1 MKKTLTSLA
10 VAASLLAA
18 PAALAADK
26 MLLKT
31 PIAFSTSLPGL
42 GSPIPR
48 VAEQLSLMSGGSL
61 KMKVYEPGKLVPPF
75 EILDAVSSGKIN
87 SGYTTAG
94 YWAGKIPAAPLF
106 SAVPFGP
113 EAGEYMAWLYYGN
126 GMSLYQE
133 MYDQAGFNVKV
144 IPCAIIAPETSGWF
158 AKEINSP
165 DDLNGL
171 KMRFFGLGGKVM
183 QKLGVATSLLPGGEI
198 FPALEKGAID
208 ATEFSMP
215 AIDARL
221 GFHKL
226 VKFNY
231 FPGWHQQATVFELLV
246 NKDVWNGASDQ
257 HKAIIENACKAS
269 MADSFAEGEAIQH
282 AALIDNVENNGVT
295 IKQWNDDMLST
306 FRTTWEEV
314 AKEEAG
320 KDAFFAKVLTDMNEF
335 RDGYAVW
342 KENAFLPA
350 SKPPLLARG
359 AAPHSAAPP
368 FQCSPNTHIA
378 NATPGATIRRR
389 NRWPAISP

>member
-18 PAALAADK
+18 PAVAADK
-26 MLLKT
+26 LLLKT
-31 PIAFSTSLPGL
+31 PIAFSTELPGL

-48 VAEQLSLMSGGSL
+48 VAEQLELMSGGTL

-75 EILDAVSSGKIN
+75 EILDAVSTGKIN

-126 GMSLYQE
+126 GLTLYQE

-144 IPCAIIAPETSGWF
+144 LPCAIIAPETSGWF
-158 AKEINSP
+158 ASEINSP
-165 DDLNGL
+165 EDLNGL

-231 FPGWHQQATVFELLV
+231 FPGWHQQATVFELLI
-246 NKDVWNGASDQ
+246 NKDVWNETSDQ
-257 HKAIIENACKAS
+257 HKAIIESACKAS

-282 AALIDNVENNGVT
+282 AALIDNIENNGVT
-295 IKQWNDDMLST
+295 IKQWSPEMLDT
-306 FRTTWEEV
+306 FRTTWDEV
-314 AKEEAG
+314 AAEEAAN
-320 KDAFFAKVLTDMNEF
+320 DAFFAQVLADMNEF
-335 RDGYAVW
+335 RDGYDLW
-342 KENAFLPA
+342 KTNAFLP
-350 SKPPLLARG
+350 R
-359 AAPHSAAPP
+359 
-368 FQCSPNTHIA
+368 Q
-378 NATPGATIRRR
+378 
-389 NRWPAISP
+389 

>member
-1 MKKTLTSLA
+1 MKKTLTS
-10 VAASLLAA
+10 VAIAA
-18 PAALAADK
+18 TMLTAPIAEAADK
-26 MLLKT
+26 LLLKT
-31 PIAFSTSLPGL
+31 PIAFSTALPGL

-48 VAEQLSLMSGGSL
+48 VAEQLQLMSGGSL

-126 GMSLYQE
+126 GMTLYQE

-144 IPCAIIAPETSGWF
+144 LPCAIIAPETSGWF
-158 AKEINSP
+158 AKEINQP
-165 DDLNGL
+165 GDLDGL

-183 QKLGVATSLLPGGEI
+183 QRLGVATSLLPGGEI

-226 VKFNY
+226 VKYNY

-246 NKDVWNGASDQ
+246 NKDVWNEASDQ

-269 MADSFAEGEAIQH
+269 MTDSFAEGEAIQH
-282 AALIDNVENNGVT
+282 AALIDNVENNGVE
-295 IKQWNDDMLST
+295 IKKWNDEMLAT
-306 FRTTWEEV
+306 FRENWDAV
-314 AKEEAG
+314 AQEEAAG
-320 KDAFFAKVLTDMNEF
+320 DAFFAKVLGDMTEF
-335 RDGYAVW
+335 RDGYAIW
-342 KENAFLPA
+342 KENAFLPR
-350 SKPPLLARG
+350 K
-359 AAPHSAAPP
+359 
-368 FQCSPNTHIA
+368 
-378 NATPGATIRRR
+378 
-389 NRWPAISP
+389 

>member
-10 VAASLLAA
+10 VAASLMAA
-18 PAALAADK
+18 PAVAADK
-26 MLLKT
+26 LLLKT
-31 PIAFSTSLPGL
+31 PIAFSTELPGL

-48 VAEQLSLMSGGSL
+48 VAEQLALMSGGTL

-75 EILDAVSSGKIN
+75 EILDAVSTGKIN

-133 MYDQAGFNVKV
+133 MYDQAGYNVHV
-144 IPCAIIAPETSGWF
+144 IPCAVIAPETSGWF
-158 AKEINSP
+158 ATEINSP
-165 DDLNGL
+165 EDLNGL

-231 FPGWHQQATVFELLV
+231 FPGWHQQATVFELMI
-246 NKDVWNGASDQ
+246 NKDVWNETSDQ
-257 HKAIIENACKAS
+257 HKAIIETACKAS

-295 IKQWNDDMLST
+295 IKQWSPEMLDT

-314 AKEEAG
+314 AAEEAAN
-320 KDAFFAKVLTDMNEF
+320 DAFFAKVLADMSEF
-335 RDGYAVW
+335 RDGYDLW
-342 KENAFLPA
+342 KTNAFLP
-350 SKPPLLARG
+350 R
-359 AAPHSAAPP
+359 
-368 FQCSPNTHIA
+368 Q
-378 NATPGATIRRR
+378 
-389 NRWPAISP
+389 

>member
-10 VAASLLAA
+10 VAASIMAA
-18 PAALAADK
+18 PAVAADK
-26 MLLKT
+26 LLLKT
-31 PIAFSTSLPGL
+31 PIAFSTELPGL

-48 VAEQLSLMSGGSL
+48 VAEQLDVMSGGTL

-75 EILDAVSSGKIN
+75 EILDAVSTGKIN

-126 GMSLYQE
+126 GMTLYQE
-133 MYDQAGFNVKV
+133 MYDQAGYNVKV
-144 IPCAIIAPETSGWF
+144 LPCAIIAPETSGWF
-158 AKEINSP
+158 ATEINSP
-165 DDLNGL
+165 EDLNGL

-231 FPGWHQQATVFELLV
+231 FPGWHQQATVFELLI
-246 NKDVWNGASDQ
+246 NKDVWNETSDQ
-257 HKAIIENACKAS
+257 HKAIIESACKAS

-295 IKQWNDDMLST
+295 IKQWSPVMLDT
-306 FRTTWEEV
+306 FRATWDEV
-314 AKEEAG
+314 AAEEAAN
-320 KDAFFAKVLTDMNEF
+320 DAFFAQVLADMNEF
-335 RDGYAVW
+335 RDGYNLW
-342 KENAFLPA
+342 KTNAFLP
-350 SKPPLLARG
+350 R
-359 AAPHSAAPP
+359 
-368 FQCSPNTHIA
+368 Q
-378 NATPGATIRRR
+378 
-389 NRWPAISP
+389 

>member
-1 MKKTLTSLA
+1 MTNRTLTGLAAAAAIA
-10 VAASLLAA
+10 VAATAPTMAA
-18 PAALAADK
+18 AADK
-26 MLLKT
+26 LLLKT
-31 PIAFSTSLPGL
+31 PLAFATSLPGL

-48 VAEQLSLMSGGSL
+48 VADQMDLMSGGTL

-75 EILDAVSSGKIN
+75 EILDAVSTGKIN

-94 YWAGKIPAAPLF
+94 YWAGKIPASPLF

-133 MYDQAGFNVKV
+133 MYDQAGYNVKV
-144 IPCAIIAPETSGWF
+144 LPCAIIAPETSGWF

-165 DDLNGL
+165 EDLNGL

-183 QKLGVATSLLPGGEI
+183 QKLGVATSLLPSGDI

-215 AIDARL
+215 AIDTRL

-226 VKFNY
+226 VKYNY
-231 FPGWHQQATVFELLV
+231 FPGWHQQATVFELLI
-246 NKDVWNGASDQ
+246 NKDVWNETTVQ

-282 AALIDNVENNGVT
+282 AVMIENVEKHGVE
-295 IKQWNDDMLST
+295 IKQWNDEMLNL
-306 FRTTWEEV
+306 FRTTWDEV
-314 AKEEAG
+314 AKEEAAN
-320 KDAFFAKVLTDMNEF
+320 DPFFAKVYADMTTF
-335 RDGYAVW
+335 REGYEVW
-342 KENAFLPA
+342 KTNAFLPRTAKA
-350 SKPPLLARG
+350 STTEVG
-359 AAPHSAAPP
+359 SH
-368 FQCSPNTHIA
+368 
-378 NATPGATIRRR
+378 
-389 NRWPAISP
+389 

>member
-1 MKKTLTSLA
+1 MKKTLTS
-10 VAASLLAA
+10 VAIAA
-18 PAALAADK
+18 TMLTAPIAEAADK
-26 MLLKT
+26 LLLKT

-48 VAEQLSLMSGGSL
+48 VAEQLKLMSGGTL

-126 GMSLYQE
+126 GMTLYQE

-144 IPCAIIAPETSGWF
+144 LPCAIIAPETSGWF
-158 AKEINSP
+158 AKEINQPS
-165 DDLNGL
+165 DLDGL

-183 QKLGVATSLLPGGEI
+183 QRLGVATSLLPGGEI

-226 VKFNY
+226 VKYNY

-246 NKDVWNGASDQ
+246 NKDVWNEASEQ

-269 MADSFAEGEAIQH
+269 VTDSFAEGEAIQH
-282 AALIDNVENNGVT
+282 AALIDNVENNGVE
-295 IKQWNDDMLST
+295 IKKWNDEMLAT
-306 FRTTWEEV
+306 FRENWDAV
-314 AKEEAG
+314 AKEEAAN
-320 KDAFFAKVLTDMNEF
+320 DAFFAKVLADMTEF
-335 RDGYAVW
+335 REGYAIW
-342 KENAFLPA
+342 KQNAFLPR
-350 SKPPLLARG
+350 K
-359 AAPHSAAPP
+359 
-368 FQCSPNTHIA
+368 
-378 NATPGATIRRR
+378 
-389 NRWPAISP
+389 

>member
-10 VAASLLAA
+10 VAASLIAA
-18 PAALAADK
+18 PALAADK
-26 MLLKT
+26 LLLKT
-31 PIAFSTSLPGL
+31 PIAFSTELPGL

-48 VAEQLSLMSGGSL
+48 VAEQLQLMSGGTL

-75 EILDAVSSGKIN
+75 EILDAVSTGKIN

-113 EAGEYMAWLYYGN
+113 EAGEYMAWMYYGN
-126 GMSLYQE
+126 GRALYQE
-133 MYDQAGFNVKV
+133 MYDQAGYNVHV
-144 IPCAIIAPETSGWF
+144 MPCAIIAPETSGWF
-158 AKEINSP
+158 ATEINSP
-165 DDLNGL
+165 EDLDGL

-226 VKFNY
+226 VKYNY
-231 FPGWHQQATVFELLV
+231 FPGWHQQATVFELMI
-246 NKDVWNGASDQ
+246 NKDVWNEASDQ

-269 MADSFAEGEAIQH
+269 MTDSFAEGEAIQH
-282 AALIDNVENNGVT
+282 AALLDNVENNGVT
-295 IKQWNDDMLST
+295 IKQWSPEMLDT
-306 FRTTWEEV
+306 FRATWEEV
-314 AKEEAG
+314 AAEEAAN
-320 KDAFFAKVLTDMNEF
+320 DSFFAKVMADMTEF
-335 RDGYAVW
+335 REGYDLW
-342 KENAFLPA
+342 KTNAFLP
-350 SKPPLLARG
+350 R
-359 AAPHSAAPP
+359 
-368 FQCSPNTHIA
+368 Q
-378 NATPGATIRRR
+378 
-389 NRWPAISP
+389 

>member
-1 MKKTLTSLA
+1 MKKSVLSLA
-10 VAASLLAA
+10 LAASVAASVLAA
-18 PAALAADK
+18 PIANAADK
-26 MLLKT
+26 LLLKT

-48 VAEQLSLMSGGSL
+48 VADQLKLMSGGTI

-113 EAGEYMAWLYYGN
+113 EAGEYAAWLYYGN
-126 GMSLYQE
+126 GLSLYQE
-133 MYDQAGFNVKV
+133 MYDQAGYNVKV
-144 IPCAIIAPETSGWF
+144 LPCAIIAPETSGWF

-165 DDLNGL
+165 EDLKGL

-226 VKFNY
+226 VKYNY
-231 FPGWHQQATVFELLV
+231 FPGWHQQATVFELLI
-246 NKDVWNGASDQ
+246 NKDVWNKASDT

-269 MADSFAEGEAIQH
+269 VTDSFAEGEAIQH
-282 AALIDNVENNGVT
+282 EALLDNVNNNGVQ
-295 IKQWNDDMLST
+295 IKQWSPEMLDVFRSTWND
-306 FRTTWEEV
+306 V
-314 AKEEAG
+314 AQEEAAN
-320 KDAFFAKVLTDMNEF
+320 DAFFAKVLTDLNQF
-335 RDGYAVW
+335 RDNYKIW
-342 KENAFLPA
+342 KENAFLPR
-350 SKPPLLARG
+350 K
-359 AAPHSAAPP
+359 
-368 FQCSPNTHIA
+368 
-378 NATPGATIRRR
+378 
-389 NRWPAISP
+389 

>member
-10 VAASLLAA
+10 VAASLIAA
-18 PAALAADK
+18 PALAADK
-26 MLLKT
+26 LLLKT
-31 PIAFSTSLPGL
+31 PIAFSTELPGL

-48 VAEQLSLMSGGSL
+48 VAEQLQLMSGGTL

-75 EILDAVSSGKIN
+75 EILDAVSTGKIN

-113 EAGEYMAWLYYGN
+113 EAGEYMAWMYYGN
-126 GMSLYQE
+126 GRALYQE
-133 MYDQAGFNVKV
+133 MYDQAGYNVHV
-144 IPCAIIAPETSGWF
+144 MPCAIIAPETSGWF
-158 AKEINSP
+158 ATEINSP
-165 DDLNGL
+165 EDLDGL

-226 VKFNY
+226 VKYNY
-231 FPGWHQQATVFELLV
+231 FPGWHQQATVFELMI
-246 NKDVWNGASDQ
+246 NKDVWNEASDQ

-269 MADSFAEGEAIQH
+269 MTDSFAEGEAIQH
-282 AALIDNVENNGVT
+282 AALLDNVENNGVT
-295 IKQWNDDMLST
+295 IKQWSPEMLDT
-306 FRTTWEEV
+306 FRATWEEV
-314 AKEEAG
+314 AAEEAAN
-320 KDAFFAKVLTDMNEF
+320 DAFFAKVMADMTEF
-335 RDGYAVW
+335 REGYDLW
-342 KENAFLPA
+342 KTNAFLP
-350 SKPPLLARG
+350 R
-359 AAPHSAAPP
+359 
-368 FQCSPNTHIA
+368 Q
-378 NATPGATIRRR
+378 
-389 NRWPAISP
+389 

>member
-1 MKKTLTSLA
+1 MKKLLTCMALGAAIIAAPA
-10 VAASLLAA
+10 VAA
-18 PAALAADK
+18 DK
-26 MLLKT
+26 LLLKT
-31 PIAFSTSLPGL
+31 PIAFSTALPGL

-48 VAEQLSLMSGGSL
+48 VADQLALMSGGSL

-94 YWAGKIPAAPLF
+94 YWAGKIPASPLF

-126 GMSLYQE
+126 GLALYQE

-144 IPCAIIAPETSGWF
+144 LPCAIIAPETSGWF
-158 AKEINSP
+158 ASEINSAE
-165 DDLNGL
+165 DLKGL

-231 FPGWHQQATVFELLV
+231 FPGWHQQATVFELLI
-246 NKDVWNGASDQ
+246 NKDVWNKAADQ

-282 AALIDNVENNGVT
+282 AALIDNVENNGVS
-295 IKQWNDDMLST
+295 IKQWSPQMLQT
-306 FRTTWEEV
+306 FRTTWDEV
-314 AKEEAG
+314 ADEEASN
-320 KDAFFAKVLTDMNEF
+320 DAFFAKVLNDMQEF
-335 RDGYAVW
+335 RDGYALW
-342 KENAFLPA
+342 KSNAFLP
-350 SKPPLLARG
+350 R
-359 AAPHSAAPP
+359 
-368 FQCSPNTHIA
+368 
-378 NATPGATIRRR
+378 
-389 NRWPAISP
+389 

>member
-1 MKKTLTSLA
+1 MKKTLTSVVLAASLIAAPA
-10 VAASLLAA
+10 VAA
-18 PAALAADK
+18 DK
-26 MLLKT
+26 LLLKT
-31 PIAFSTSLPGL
+31 PIAFSTALPGL

-48 VAEQLSLMSGGSL
+48 VAEQLDLMSGGTL
-61 KMKVYEPGKLVPPF
+61 KMKVYEPGELVPPF
-75 EILDAVSSGKIN
+75 EILDAVSTGKIN

-113 EAGEYMAWLYYGN
+113 EAGEYMAWIYYGN
-126 GMSLYQE
+126 GLSLYQE
-133 MYDQAGFNVKV
+133 MYEQAGYNVHV

-158 AKEINSP
+158 ANEINSP
-165 DDLNGL
+165 ADLEGL

-231 FPGWHQQATVFELLV
+231 FPGWHQQATLFELII
-246 NKDVWNGASDQ
+246 NKDVWAEVNET

-269 MADSFAEGEAIQH
+269 MTDSFAEGEAIQH
-282 AALIDNVENNGVT
+282 AVLIDNVENNGVT
-295 IKQWNDDMLST
+295 IKQWSQEMLDTYRS
-306 FRTTWEEV
+306 TWEEV
-314 AKEEAG
+314 AAEEAAN
-320 KDAFFAKVLTDMNEF
+320 DEFFAKVLADMNEF
-335 RDGYAVW
+335 RDGYQLW
-342 KENAFLPA
+342 KQHAFLPR
-350 SKPPLLARG
+350 K
-359 AAPHSAAPP
+359 
-368 FQCSPNTHIA
+368 
-378 NATPGATIRRR
+378 
-389 NRWPAISP
+389 

>member
-1 MKKTLTSLA
+1 MKKTLTTLAFATSLA
-10 VAASLLAA
+10 AA
-18 PAALAADK
+18 PAAMAADK
-26 MLLKT
+26 ILLKT

-48 VAEQLSLMSGGSL
+48 VAEQLDLMSGGTL

-126 GMSLYQE
+126 GMSLYQQ
-133 MYDQAGFNVKV
+133 MYDQAGYNVKV
-144 IPCAIIAPETSGWF
+144 LPCAIIAPETSGWF
-158 AKEINSP
+158 ATEINSP
-165 DDLNGL
+165 GDLEGL

-246 NKDVWNGASDQ
+246 NKDVWNEATDQ

-269 MADSFAEGEAIQH
+269 MTDSFAEGEAIQH
-282 AALIDNVENNGVT
+282 DALIDNIENNDVQ
-295 IKQWNDDMLST
+295 IMRWSDEMLET

-314 AKEEAG
+314 AREEAEN
-320 KDAFFAKVLTDMNEF
+320 DEFFAAVLADMNEF
-335 RDGYAVW
+335 RVGYAIW
-342 KENAFLPA
+342 KENAFLPR
-350 SKPPLLARG
+350 K
-359 AAPHSAAPP
+359 
-368 FQCSPNTHIA
+368 
-378 NATPGATIRRR
+378 
-389 NRWPAISP
+389 